1 MLQYASSCMGGWVM
15 VCVLLM
21 VGVWCIVGMGPLRT
35 SAKLKNAGVRGG
47 IDIYYY
53 HLKDHF
59 S

>member
-1 MLQYASSCMGGWVM
+1 M

-53 HLKDHF
+53 HF
-59 S
+59 